1 MSIESVMPSN
11 HLILCRPLLLLPSV
25 FPSIWVFSNV
35 SVSGIVSIRSD
46 VVNVE
51 KREERQETRNHLSKQ
66 SLHPELDTHPA
77 HTLHRREEGRSRAGP
92 QACDLTGGSPW
103 PSRIGV
109 LARP

>member
-35 SVSGIVSIRSD
+35 SVSGIVSARLD

-66 SLHPELDTHPA
+66 SLHPELGTHL
-77 HTLHRREEGRSRAGP
+77 HTPCTEERRAEAGP
-92 QACDLTGGSPW
+92 VRKLVT
-103 PSRIGV
+103 
-109 LARP
+109 